1 MHLEGVHHVGILV
14 RDAAAVAERLSA
26 GLGVHVSVWEEYG
39 PGLLRIA
46 FIPVGSV
53 LVELIEP
60 LTEDGF
66 NAEWLRTRGE
76 GIQHIALEVGDIH
89 RAMRELKQR
98 GVPLQDDEPRP
109 GAGNTLITFLP
120 QALTGGFLIELTQPL
135 PGTALTPES
144 GS

>member
-1 MHLEGVHHVGILV
+1 MRLEGVHHVGILV

-26 GLGVHVSVWEEYG
+26 GLGLQVSSWEEYG

-89 RAMRELKQR
+89 LAMQELKRR
-98 GVPLQDDEPRP
+98 GVPLQDDTPQP

-135 PGTALTPES
+135 PVAR
-144 GS
+144 GSAENGG